1 MSPVRPAII
10 DVSPKM
16 FVGVEGLEDSEG
28 WESLTS
34 GGRSSISG
42 LGDLDGSRR
51 ACLADACTPLEALV
65 EPAVSES
72 LA

>member
-16 FVGVEGLEDSEG
+16 FVGVEGRD
-28 WESLTS
+28 SLTS
-34 GGRSSISG
+34 GGRSSTSG
-42 LGDLDGSRR
+42 LGDLDGTRR

-65 EPAVSES
+65 EPAVSET